1 MQNYKYTA
9 RDDFGKVARG
19 TMFADDEQ
27 DLANKISNLGY
38 YLVRAEVIAA
48 TSKISSK
55 SFRLKPRDILNTT
68 IHLSTLLGAGVPLI
82 RGLIDLA
89 RDAEKES
96 IQRVLND
103 LRYRVDSGSS
113 LKEALAFHP
122 GSFPKL
128 YVAIVGAGEAT
139 GKLSA
144 CLEDLANF
152 LEWQMELKAKVKEA
166 ATYPIILFCAMLAV
180 VFLLVIKVIPV
191 FEPIFKEAGAA
202 LPLPTQI
209 VLGVSHFLRNFWYI
223 ILGFF
228 ILLMA
233 GYRTYNST
241 SRGKYR
247 LDSLKLKLP
256 LCGSLLRKVA
266 IARFSHTFSLALK
279 SGVPVLTALDI
290 AGEVIGNS
298 RLEQVVLKGREAVNR
313 GEKIAESFQL
323 SKEFPPLVVRMIG
336 VGEQSG
342 ALVETMGKVNQ
353 FYDREV
359 LAAVKKIFVLFEPI
373 MIVVMGVV
381 VGGIALSIFLPMFQ
395 LAQIVGG

>member
-1 MQNYKYTA
+1 MQTYSYTA
-9 RDDFGKVARG
+9 SDSVGKILHGVIPAEN
-19 TMFADDEQ
+19 DL
-27 DLANKISNLGY
+27 DLANKVSGLGH
-38 YLVRAEVIAA
+38 YLIRAKVVANPV
-48 TSKISSK
+48 KVNY
-55 SFRLKPRDILNTT
+55 RLRRIKPKGVLTFT
-68 IHLSTLLGAGVPLI
+68 IHLHALLDSGAHLSSALG
-82 RGLIDLA
+82 DLA
-89 RDAEKES
+89 RDSETEDTRKLIEDIRLRVEGGTSLRES
-96 IQRVLND
+96 LS
-103 LRYRVDSGSS
+103 Y
-113 LKEALAFHP
+113 HP
-122 GSFPKL
+122 KSFPKI
-128 YVAIVGAGEAT
+128 YTAVVGAGEST
-139 GKLSA
+139 GKLLSA
-144 CLEDLANF
+144 LKDLIGL

-180 VFLLVIKVIPV
+180 VSLLVIKVIPV

-228 ILLMA
+228 ILLVA